1 MDITYEIAALV
12 ALIGISGYFSGL
24 EVALVSIRPSKIEQL
39 IKNKVKGASSL
50 HKLKSNPSRMMSSV
64 NLGNNLASIAATA
77 LATDIALKLFGD
89 EGLAI
94 AIGIMTFLIL
104 VFGEITPK
112 TYCNANAT
120 KVAVRNSR
128 ILLVFSYA
136 LFPIIWVF
144 EIITKGM
151 IRLAGSSDI
160 PPGLTEDEI
169 KEIVN
174 QGLKDKAIEKQESEL
189 VHGALNFDDIVIRS
203 VMTPRPKMYM
213 LRSKMML
220 FEALPE
226 INKNGFSRIPV
237 YSENR
242 DKIVGIIHVRD
253 VLKRLEDEDKMITLE
268 QVMREPFFVSQEKKV
283 SDLLKEMQGRK
294 AHMAIVID
302 EFSGVEGCVT
312 LEDLVEEI
320 VGEIHDETDVT
331 KSNFQ
336 REGGDTIITNG
347 DIEIDEINEIFRTE
361 IPQGDDYASLS
372 GLLHEKLRDIP
383 KEGDR
388 IMIGPL
394 RIIVERV
401 LGNKPE
407 KIRIEKVTIQDFEKC
422 FSSNFFFSSIPN
434 NFSVRFTASL

>member
-1 MDITYEIAALV
+1 MEFVIIKMDITYEIISLII
-12 ALIGISGYFSGL
+12 LIGLSGFFSGL
-24 EVALVSIRPSKIEQL
+24 EVALVGVRRSKVHQML
-39 IKNKVKGASSL
+39 NKKLAGAAAL
-50 HKLKSNPSRMMSSV
+50 HKLKSNPSRMMASV
-64 NLGNNLASIAATA
+64 NLGNNLVNVASTA
-77 LATDIALKLFGD
+77 LATDIALKVF
-89 EGLAI
+89 ENNGLAI
-94 AIGIMTFLIL
+94 VIGAMTFLIL
-104 VFGEITPK
+104 VFGEISPK

-128 ILLVFSYA
+128 ILLAFSYA
-136 LFPIIWVF
+136 LFPIVWLF

-151 IRLAGSSDI
+151 MRLTGSSDI

-169 KEIVN
+169 KEVVD

-203 VMTPRPKMYM
+203 VMTPRPKMFM

-242 DKIVGIIHVRD
+242 DKIVGIVHVRD

-320 VGEIHDETDVT
+320 VGEIDDETDIT

-336 REGGDTIITNG
+336 REGSDTIITNG
-347 DIEIDEINEIFRTE
+347 DIEIDEINEIFKTN

-372 GLLHEKLRDIP
+372 GLLHEQLRDIP
-383 KEGDR
+383 KEGDK
-388 IMIGPL
+388 IVIGSL
-394 RIIVERV
+394 RIIVEKV

-407 KIRIEKVTIQDFEKC
+407 KIRIEKVVI
-422 FSSNFFFSSIPN
+422 
-434 NFSVRFTASL
+434 

>member
-12 ALIGISGYFSGL
+12 ALIGLSGYFSGL
-24 EVALVSIRPSKIEQL
+24 EVALVSVRPSKIEQL

-64 NLGNNLASIAATA
+64 NLGNNLARIAATA

-120 KVAVRNSR
+120 KVAVRHSR
-128 ILLVFSYA
+128 ILLAFSYA
-136 LFPIIWVF
+136 LFPIVWVF

-151 IRLAGSSDI
+151 KRLTGCSDI

-169 KEIVN
+169 KEIVD

-189 VHGALNFDDIVIRS
+189 VHGALNFDDIIIRS
-203 VMTPRPKMYM
+203 VMTPRPKMFT
-213 LRSKMML
+213 LKSKMML

-242 DKIVGIIHVRD
+242 DKIVGIVHVRD
-253 VLKRLEDEDKMITLE
+253 ILKRLEGEDKIITLE

-283 SDLLKEMQGRK
+283 SSLLKEMQGRK
-294 AHMAIVID
+294 AHMAIVVD
-302 EFSGVEGCVT
+302 EFGGVEGCVT

-320 VGEIHDETDVT
+320 VGEIHDETDIT
-331 KSNFQ
+331 KSNFE
-336 REGGDTIITNG
+336 REGSDTIITNG

-361 IPQGDDYASLS
+361 IPQGDDYASLN
-372 GLLHEKLRDIP
+372 GLLHEKLADIP

-388 IMIGPL
+388 IVIGPL
-394 RIIVERV
+394 RIVVEKV

-407 KIRIEKVTIQDFEKC
+407 KIRIEKIR
-422 FSSNFFFSSIPN
+422 I
-434 NFSVRFTASL
+434 

>member
-1 MDITYEIAALV
+1 MDITLEIAALIT
-12 ALIGISGYFSGL
+12 LIGLSGYFSGL
-24 EVALVSIRPSKIEQL
+24 EVALVSVRLSKIEQL
-39 IKNKVKGASSL
+39 VKNKVKGASSL

-77 LATDIALKLFGD
+77 LATSIALKLFGD

-94 AIGIMTFLIL
+94 VVGIMTFLIL

-128 ILLVFSYA
+128 ILLAFSYA
-136 LFPIIWVF
+136 FFPIVWIF

-151 IRLAGSSDI
+151 IRLTGSSDI

-169 KEIVN
+169 KEIVD

-189 VHGALNFDDIVIRS
+189 VHGALNFDDIIIRS
-203 VMTPRPKMYM
+203 VMTPRPKMFT
-213 LRSKMML
+213 LKSKMML

-242 DKIVGIIHVRD
+242 DKIVGIVHVRD
-253 VLKRLEDEDKMITLE
+253 VLKRLESEDKIITLE

-283 SDLLKEMQGRK
+283 SSLLKEMQGRK
-294 AHMAIVID
+294 AHMAIVVD
-302 EFSGVEGCVT
+302 EFGGVEGCVT

-320 VGEIHDETDVT
+320 VGEIHDETDIT
-331 KSNFQ
+331 KSNFE
-336 REGGDTIITNG
+336 REGSNTIITNG

-361 IPQGDDYASLS
+361 IPQGDDYASLN
-372 GLLHEKLRDIP
+372 GLLHEKLADIP

-388 IMIGPL
+388 IVIGQL
-394 RIIVERV
+394 RIIVEKV

-407 KIRIEKVTIQDFEKC
+407 KIRIEKIR
-422 FSSNFFFSSIPN
+422 I
-434 NFSVRFTASL
+434 